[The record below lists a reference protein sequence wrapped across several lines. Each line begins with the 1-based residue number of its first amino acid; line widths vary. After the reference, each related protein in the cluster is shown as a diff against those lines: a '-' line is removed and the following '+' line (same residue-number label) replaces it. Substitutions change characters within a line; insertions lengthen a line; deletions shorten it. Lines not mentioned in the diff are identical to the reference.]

1 MPLRSLFFLLILSLA
16 FAPVV
21 ETGAAS
27 RYNKSAQALAKQL
40 GPTQPAKNYKKEE
53 IGGLSKRMIASIEL
67 LERSYRTSGPTPES
81 LISKAL
87 FFREDLGQWEKLL
100 LSNALLNCWKEANA
114 HGLFDQAGKFH
125 ASISKG
131 RGVGEKMMFE
141 LIVPGEAYPPGS
153 NQLCNV
159 RLVPVDEKRI
169 DPKAMTPREE
179 ATLTQLKKLVVEK
192 TSLADRKQWES
203 HKTNDLGQTKEQAFS
218 EWEKEMKAAGEA
230 AKETPNIR
238 VAGDAR
244 ATPSHRTQFRWHTA
258 CEVINNSTHPTE
270 VKVEVWLVGYTWKKR
285 DYYIMSKTEKVLK
298 LRRNEAAEFDVYSK
312 SEGSYKN
319 KADDH
324 DGLNKHERKES
335 KVRHRG
341 YAIRVTHGKDLV
353 TFTGSDKLLTSLVDP
368 SVEDQKIESLPAF

>member
-1 MPLRSLFFLLILSLA
+1 MPLRNPFFLLVLSLA
-16 FAPVV
+16 LVPV
-21 ETGAAS
+21 TGKSERS

-40 GPTQPAKNYKKEE
+40 GPTQPAKTYKKED
-53 IGGLSKRMIASIEL
+53 IGGLSKRMIASMEI

-87 FFREDLGQWEKLL
+87 FFRNDLGQWEKLL
-100 LSNALLNCWKEANA
+100 LSNSLLNCWKEANA
-114 HGLFDQAGKFH
+114 YGLFDQAGKFH

-141 LIVPGEAYPPGS
+141 LIVPGDVFPQGS

-159 RLVPVDEKRI
+159 RLVHVDEKRA
-169 DPKAMTPREE
+169 DPKAMTAREE

-192 TSLADRKQWES
+192 TSLAERKKWES
-203 HKTNDLGQTKEQAFS
+203 HKTNDLGQTKEQALS
-218 EWEKEMKAAGEA
+218 EWEKEMKATGEA
-230 AKETPNIR
+230 TKEMPNIR

-244 ATPSHRTQFRWHTA
+244 ATPSHRTQYRWHSA
-258 CEVINNSTHPTE
+258 CEVVNNSTHPTE

-298 LRRNEAAEFDVYSK
+298 LRRNEAAEFDVYTKAES
-312 SEGSYKN
+312 SYK
-319 KADDH
+319 KRADDH
-324 DGLNKHERKES
+324 DGLDKHERKES

-341 YAIRVTHGKDLV
+341 YAIRVTHEKGLV

-368 SVEDQKIESLPAF
+368 SVEDKKIESLPAF